1 MTDSDIISSATLRV
15 PCSAL
20 NTVCRSW
27 FKVIKLHHGVSG
39 VEFEAGVG
47 SLSDDDQ
54 RVEDGVLHWVPG
66 HKDGAIGRRGCVQ
79 VGSHYN
85 CRCDQVE
92 NEEFMGLMGN
102 KNKRQNNKETLL
114 LLSLFPFLYKI

>member
-1 MTDSDIISSATLRV
+1 MTDSDIITSATLRV
-15 PCSAL
+15 PCRAL
-20 NTVCRSW
+20 NTVCSSW
-27 FKVIKLHHGVSG
+27 FKVIKLHRGVSG
-39 VEFEAGVG
+39 VEFEARVG

-54 RVEDGVLHWVPG
+54 CVEDGVLHWVPG

-85 CRCDQVE
+85 CRCDQGQKL
-92 NEEFMGLMGN
+92 MGLMGN
-102 KNKRQNNKETLL
+102 KNKQTNKETLL